1 MVSLAQ
7 TALFGI
13 TGIILGNMVTE
24 GGPGGTSKGLHL
36 GWDPTLAVVL
46 AIIATTLSG

>member
-13 TGIILGNMVTE
+13 AGIILGNLATK

-36 GWDPTLAVVL
+36 GWDPTLALV
-46 AIIATTLSG
+46 ARDRR